1 MLTTD
6 ERLIATQYNLRARQL
21 FWRGLLP
28 ENHPAW
34 TLSGEALN
42 DWVLDFQTKND
53 LVADGCM
60 GPSTLLTLAAM
71 QRGGVGG
78 FIFDGKEVC
87 VDNIRVARMFTAESS
102 QTTAVKPNLICVLCM
117 PEIAR
122 TTRDRLNG
130 SAKIRAHFTI
140 DSSIGTNHTSLV
152 VQWADPMRSVPFCP
166 VSDTGDYPKNR
177 QCIGIEMENFLLM
190 YQIDAD
196 DRQWRRRRTTV
207 KATINKKTVAQPL
220 LYPSQISALEKT
232 LNAIE
237 KNANI
242 PHRFPIDDHRYQT
255 DMISGHD
262 LDTFEGTLGKFN
274 YIDTNHEPGAGFAC
288 SLETLFGKLETP
300 ENKKQEKETQ
310 KSLFDSTRF
319 DEQRAALAAQPQP
332 TTSFQ
337 ITHEDTPR
345 FNLNQAIAAAYAAG
359 RGARTARIAQRC
371 KKFDQ

>member
-6 ERLIATQYNLRARQL
+6 ERLVATQYNLRARQL

-34 TLSGEALN
+34 ALSGEALN
-42 DWVLDFQTKND
+42 DWVLDFQTQND

-60 GPSTLLTLAAM
+60 GPSTLLTIAAM

-87 VDNIRVARMFTAESS
+87 VDNIRVARMFTTDSS
-102 QTTAVKPNLICVLCM
+102 QPAVVQPNLICVLCM

-130 SAKIRAHFTI
+130 SAKIRAHFSI
-140 DSSIGTNHTSLV
+140 DSAMGNHGTSLV
-152 VQWADPMRSVPFCP
+152 VQWADPLRSAPFCP
-166 VSDTGDYPKNR
+166 VSETGDYPKNR
-177 QCIGIEMENFLLM
+177 QCIGVEMENFLLM

-207 KATINKKTVAQPL
+207 KATINKKAVAQPL
-220 LYPSQISALEKT
+220 LYPSQISALQKT
-232 LNAIE
+232 LEAIE
-237 KNANI
+237 KAAHI
-242 PHRFPIDDHRYQT
+242 PHRFPIVDHRYQT
-255 DMISGHD
+255 DMISGD
-262 LDTFEGTLGKFN
+262 ELDTFEGTLGKFN
-274 YIDTNHEPGAGFAC
+274 YIDANHEPGAGFAC
-288 SLETLFGKLETP
+288 SLETLFGKLEAP
-300 ENKKQEKETQ
+300 ENKKIDKVDA
-310 KSLFDSTRF
+310 KSLFDRSQF
-319 DEQRAALAAQPQP
+319 EEQRAALAAQPQP
-332 TTSFQ
+332 TTTFQ
-337 ITHEDTPR
+337 VKHEDTPR

-359 RGARTARIAQRC
+359 RGARAARIAERC

>member
-28 ENHPAW
+28 ENHHAW
-34 TLSGEALN
+34 TLSGESLN
-42 DWVLDFQTKND
+42 DWVLDFQTQND

-60 GPSTLLTLAAM
+60 GPSTLLTIAAM

-87 VDNIRVARMFTAESS
+87 VDNIRVARTFTAESS
-102 QTTAVKPNLICVLCM
+102 YSAVVHPNLICVLSM

-130 SAKIRAHFTI
+130 SSKIRAHFSI
-140 DSSIGTNHTSLV
+140 DSSIGSHATSLV
-152 VQWADPMRSVPFCP
+152 IQWADPMRSVPFCP
-166 VSDTGDYPKNR
+166 VSETDDYPKNR
-177 QCIGIEMENFLLM
+177 QCIGVEMENFLLM

-207 KATINKKTVAQPL
+207 KATINKKAVAQPL

-237 KNANI
+237 KATNI
-242 PHRFPIDDHRYQT
+242 PHRFPIVDHRYQT
-255 DMISGHD
+255 DMLSGES
-262 LDTFEGTLGKFN
+262 LDTFEGTLAKFN
-274 YIDTNHEPGAGFAC
+274 YIDVNHEPGAGFAC
-288 SLETLFGKLETP
+288 SLETLFGKLEAP
-300 ENKKQEKETQ
+300 EDTKANKADQ
-310 KSLFDSTRF
+310 KPLFDNAQF
-319 DEQRAALAAQPQP
+319 EAQRAVLAAQPQP
-332 TTSFQ
+332 TTTFQ
-337 ITHEDTPR
+337 VTHEDTPR

-359 RGARTARIAQRC
+359 RGARAARIAERC